1 MWRNLKS
8 HSIHPLTGC
17 RVVSNSKWSAV
28 TSSQGKKLRFTDV
41 FPLPK
46 TMTLWSDRAKNVLPT
61 CNTIYY
67 FVVASSSLF
76 PIFLYGK
83 NRAFH
88 NFSESLDDESDV
100 DEMRTTTCWICIHSM
115 SSSEWDFEW
124 QGQPFYESCNGENV
138 LSFHFCSHWRML
150 RIPPQ
155 LLVLVPAF
163 VDSQLFIL
171 VG

>member
-1 MWRNLKS
+1 MAKFKKPFNSSVNRLSGRFKLKMKCG
-8 HSIHPLTGC
+8 HF
-17 RVVSNSKWSAV
+17 V
-28 TSSQGKKLRFTDV
+28 TRQKVTFHRC
-41 FPLPK
+41 LPVTK
-46 TMTLWSDRAKNVLPT
+46 DDDTLIRSGKNVLPT
-61 CNTIYY
+61 CNSIYY

-76 PIFLYGK
+76 PIFLYVK

-150 RIPPQ
+150 RIPP
-155 LLVLVPAF
+155 LLLILVPAF